1 MGLAVDNCDDTD
13 MKPFNLSSVIVAY
26 THTLVHKNMAVNFCQ

>member
-26 THTLVHKNMAVNFCQ
+26 THSGP

>member
-26 THTLVHKNMAVNFCQ
+26 TLWSVKIWQ